1 MKRSDRMDSQTIDE
15 EKRRKK
21 IAVIC
26 VICAMALAAAVVG
39 VGFALNYLGVFDNT
53 SNDSETDYYVVSLDV
68 DKDGTYDEASDY
80 TDAFSGHVY
89 YNTVNS
95 PTGAI
100 TWTAVGSEDIDGDDC
115 VLLGSVNVKVSG
127 PTGKAA
133 YDDYVLSV
141 THAGALTGSY
151 KIGVSVDGGSMSYDS
166 YSASAATGYEIEA
179 TGAQETIFTI
189 NLYAI
194 VETPVTSAPEAILY
208 SGETFTFTAT
218 ATAA

>member
-1 MKRSDRMDSQTIDE
+1 MKRSDRMSQTIEE

-26 VICAMALAAAVVG
+26 VICAMAFAAAIVG
-39 VGFALNYLGVFDNT
+39 FGFALNYLGVFDNT

-95 PTGAI
+95 PAGI
-100 TWTAVGSEDIDGDDC
+100 TWTAVGSEEIDGDDC
-115 VLLGSVNVKVSG
+115 VLLGSVNVKVAG
-127 PTGKAA
+127 PAGKAA
-133 YDDYVLSV
+133 YDNYVLSV
-141 THAGALTGSY
+141 THAAALAGSY
-151 KIGVSVDGGSMSYDS
+151 KIGVSVDGGSVTYAA
-166 YSASAATGYEIEA
+166 YSASAGAGYELNA
-179 TGAQETIFTI
+179 TGAQETVFTI
-189 NLYAI
+189 DLYAI
-194 VETPVTSAPEAILY
+194 VDTPVTSAPAAILY